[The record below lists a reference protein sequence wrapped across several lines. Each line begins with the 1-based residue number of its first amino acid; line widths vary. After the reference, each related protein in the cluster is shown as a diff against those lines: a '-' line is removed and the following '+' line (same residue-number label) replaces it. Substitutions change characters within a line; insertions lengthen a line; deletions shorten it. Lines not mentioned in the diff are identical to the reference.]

1 MQDVSGTAE
10 VVAILQQEGFTFPT
24 DRNPAD
30 YVIFNE
36 LENPKN
42 LPKHCKF
49 TATVVC
55 DVRAVGAVEG
65 TMPLSVDGHSIVVSK
80 FTPGAMQD
88 GLVHRV
94 EGSMAMW

>member
-1 MQDVSGTAE
+1 MQDVSGTTE

-24 DRNPAD
+24 DSDRNPAD

-36 LENPKN
+36 FENPKN

-55 DVRAVGAVEG
+55 DARAVGAVEG
-65 TMPLSVDGHSIVVSK
+65 TMSLSVDGHSIVVSK
-80 FTPGAMQD
+80 FTPGAMLD
-88 GLVHRV
+88 GL
-94 EGSMAMW
+94 